1 MNAGFANVKLANS
14 KEDPLLELPSFNVY
28 NKNGLKLKL
37 ETLRGP
43 EVDENTMEWA
53 FRLLETNMK
62 PLYEKCYSG
71 KDPDLCWNESR
82 KRDEMTDDRAWYLIA
97 TTEEGK
103 PVAFSHFR
111 YDMDYDD
118 EVVYCYEIQVEKG
131 FRRKGLGRFM
141 MKILE
146 MLAIKA
152 DMLKIMVTIFK
163 KDKPEV
169 AFFKDALKFEQD
181 ETSFVDT
188 VHEQFEYEI
197 ISRFNQIK
205 KRKMEEEKSNEENVS
220 PKVNMPRCQAAGCC

>member
-1 MNAGFANVKLANS
+1 MSHAR
-14 KEDPLLELPSFNVY
+14 EIWILPRITF
-28 NKNGLKLKL
+28 L
-37 ETLRGP
+37 
-43 EVDENTMEWA
+43 MEWA

-97 TTEEGK
+97 TTEQGK

-141 MKILE
+141 MKVLE
-146 MLAIKA
+146 MLCLKA
-152 DMLKIMVTIFK
+152 DMLKLMATIFK
-163 KDKPEV
+163 KDVPQAE
-169 AFFKDALKFEQD
+169 FFKKALKFEMD

-188 VHEQFEYEI
+188 VNEQFEYEI
-197 ISRFNQIK
+197 LCRFNQIK
-205 KRKMEEEKSNEENVS
+205 KKKMEEEDGGKIAPSQQNCNS
-220 PKVNMPRCQAAGCC
+220 TAACC